1 MQFNKNTSSGRT
13 NIIAIIIKSLI
24 GLIVI
29 LGLVFFIN
37 KVDFPAPKKEIEK
50 IIQMKIL
57 KLLNKKNLSI
67 VIFSLFSFSSFAEDK
82 PVDIWNIEKQ
92 ETENISEE
100 NLSTESKQ
108 VVSES
113 SVYKMQSDKNE
124 DSIKLDQELTSKTIK
139 IAGIYDPQEYGLDIN
154 MWSNSDGSTLKK
166 LFNNID
172 KYELSKDASEIL
184 NISLL
189 TNAYYPNQ
197 NITDQEFLNFK
208 TKWLIK
214 NSNLDLIEE
223 YLIKNQV
230 TNLHPELMRY
240 MVDRYLSQSD
250 VKKSCEIFS
259 KIKEPLED
267 EYLSKFNLYCLINY
281 GKNEEAQL
289 ILDLKKELGFSDEY
303 FENKINYLLGYIDEL
318 NKEISENSIL
328 DFHLAH
334 RTNPEFTF
342 EPNKDTPKL
351 IWKYLSSS
359 NLLYKIQDVEISDIE
374 KISTIEKATHD
385 KIYSEEEL
393 FEFYKRFQFNI
404 NQLLNTKESYKSLS
418 SIEGKALVYQ
428 RLLLTEEPKLK
439 LELMKILKDIFKSEG
454 IEDAFDEELR
464 KYLKQIDET
473 DVPSNFTTFYN
484 QYIKSDEIINR
495 RIKYNNKILHQSKL
509 VNYFNGDYAK
519 SKIEEDLDKFLKKI
533 KKDKEYFLSK
543 KDIIFLEALKS
554 DGIEISKKYENLYK
568 VNKSEMPS
576 DIQKMLDNKE
586 IGAALLRVIE
596 VIGPEKIEDID
607 DDTVYFIINTLNQ
620 LNTDSIRN
628 KLLLKVLPLKV

>member
-1 MQFNKNTSSGRT
+1 
-13 NIIAIIIKSLI
+13 
-24 GLIVI
+24 
-29 LGLVFFIN
+29 
-37 KVDFPAPKKEIEK
+37 
-50 IIQMKIL
+50 MKIS

-67 VIFSLFSFSSFAEDK
+67 VIFSLISLSSFAEDK
-82 PVDIWNIEKQ
+82 PVDIWNLEKQ
-92 ETENISEE
+92 EAETISEE
-100 NLSTESKQ
+100 NLSIENKQ
-108 VVSES
+108 EVSES
-113 SVYKMQSDKNE
+113 SIYKMQSDKNE

-139 IAGIYDPQEYGLDIN
+139 IAGLYDPQEYGLDIN

-197 NITDQEFLNFK
+197 NITDQEFLKFK

-230 TNLHPELMRY
+230 TNIHPELMRY

-303 FENKINYLLGYIDEL
+303 FENKINYLFGYIDEA

-334 RTNPEFTF
+334 RTNPEFKF

-359 NLLYKIQDVEISDIE
+359 NLLYKIQDVEITDIE

-385 KIYSEEEL
+385 KNYSEEEL

-464 KYLKQIDET
+464 KSLKQIDET

-484 QYIKSDEIINR
+484 QHIKSDEIINK

-533 KKDKEYFLSK
+533 KKDKKYSLSK

-576 DIQKMLDNKE
+576 DIQKMVDNKE
-586 IGAALLRVIE
+586 IGAALLRIIE
-596 VIGPEKIEDID
+596 VIGTEKIEDMD

>member
-1 MQFNKNTSSGRT
+1 
-13 NIIAIIIKSLI
+13 
-24 GLIVI
+24 
-29 LGLVFFIN
+29 
-37 KVDFPAPKKEIEK
+37 
-50 IIQMKIL
+50 MKIL
-57 KLLNKKNLSI
+57 KLLNKKNLLI
-67 VIFSLFSFSSFAEDK
+67 IIFSLLTTSSPFAEDK
-82 PVDIWNIEKQ
+82 PVDIWNIEKK
-92 ETENISEE
+92 EVDTISEE
-100 NLSTESKQ
+100 SLSDENKQ
-108 VVSES
+108 EISENS
-113 SVYKMQSDKNE
+113 IYNMQSDNKE
-124 DSIKLDQELTSKTIK
+124 DSIKLDADLTSKTIK
-139 IAGIYDPQEYGLDIN
+139 IAGLYDPQDYGLSIN
-154 MWSNSDGSTLKK
+154 MWINSDGLTLKK

-172 KYELSKDASEIL
+172 KYDLSKDATEIL

-197 NITDQEFLNFK
+197 NITDQEFLKYK

-214 NSNLDLIEE
+214 NSDLDLIEE

-240 MVDRYLSQSD
+240 IVDRYLSQSD

-267 EYLSKFNLYCLINY
+267 EYLSKFNIYCLINY

-289 ILDLKKELGFSDEY
+289 ILDLKKELGFLDEY
-303 FENKINYLLGYIDEL
+303 FENKINYLFGYIDET

-334 RTNPEFTF
+334 RTNPEFIF
-342 EPNKDTPKL
+342 EPNNDTPKL

-359 NLLYKIQDVEISDIE
+359 NLLYRIQDLEITDID

-385 KIYSEEEL
+385 KNYSEEEL
-393 FEFYKRFQFNI
+393 FEFYKKFQFNI

-454 IEDAFDEELR
+454 IENAFDEELR
-464 KYLKQIDET
+464 KSLKQIDET

-484 QYIKSDEIINR
+484 QYTKNDEVIDK

-533 KKDKEYFLSK
+533 KKDKKYSLSK

-554 DGIEISKKYENLYK
+554 DGIKISKKYENLYK

-586 IGAALLRVIE
+586 IGAALLRIIE
-596 VIGPEKIEDID
+596 VIGPEKIEEID

>member
-1 MQFNKNTSSGRT
+1 
-13 NIIAIIIKSLI
+13 
-24 GLIVI
+24 
-29 LGLVFFIN
+29 
-37 KVDFPAPKKEIEK
+37 
-50 IIQMKIL
+50 MKIL

-100 NLSTESKQ
+100 NLSTENEQ

-139 IAGIYDPQEYGLDIN
+139 IAGLYDPQEYGLDIN
-154 MWSNSDGSTLKK
+154 MWSNSDGSTIKK
-166 LFNNID
+166 LFNKID

-197 NITDQEFLNFK
+197 NITDQEFLKFK

-303 FENKINYLLGYIDEL
+303 FENKINYLLGYIDEV

-464 KYLKQIDET
+464 KYLKQIDQT

-484 QYIKSDEIINR
+484 QYIKSDEIINK

-586 IGAALLRVIE
+586 VGAALLRVIE

>member
-1 MQFNKNTSSGRT
+1 LEFRKTR
-13 NIIAIIIKSLI
+13 
-24 GLIVI
+24 V
-29 LGLVFFIN
+29 
-37 KVDFPAPKKEIEK
+37 
-50 IIQMKIL
+50 
-57 KLLNKKNLSI
+57 
-67 VIFSLFSFSSFAEDK
+67 
-82 PVDIWNIEKQ
+82 
-92 ETENISEE
+92 ETISEE
-100 NLSTESKQ
+100 NLSIENKQ
-108 VVSES
+108 EVSES
-113 SVYKMQSDKNE
+113 SIYKMQSDKNE

-139 IAGIYDPQEYGLDIN
+139 IAGLYDPQEYGLDIN

-197 NITDQEFLNFK
+197 NITDQEFLKFK
-208 TKWLIK
+208 TEWLIK

-303 FENKINYLLGYIDEL
+303 FENKINYLFGYIDEA

-334 RTNPEFTF
+334 RTNPEFKF

-359 NLLYKIQDVEISDIE
+359 NLLYKIQDVEITDIE

-385 KIYSEEEL
+385 KNYSEEEL

-464 KYLKQIDET
+464 KSLKQIDET

-484 QYIKSDEIINR
+484 QYLKSDEIINK

-533 KKDKEYFLSK
+533 KKDKKYSLSK

-586 IGAALLRVIE
+586 IGAALLRIIE

>member
-1 MQFNKNTSSGRT
+1 
-13 NIIAIIIKSLI
+13 
-24 GLIVI
+24 
-29 LGLVFFIN
+29 
-37 KVDFPAPKKEIEK
+37 
-50 IIQMKIL
+50 MKIL

-100 NLSTESKQ
+100 NLSTENEQ

-139 IAGIYDPQEYGLDIN
+139 IAGLYDPQEYGLDIN
-154 MWSNSDGSTLKK
+154 MWSNSDGSTIKK

-197 NITDQEFLNFK
+197 NITDQEFLKFK

-303 FENKINYLLGYIDEL
+303 FENKINYLLGYIDEV

-342 EPNKDTPKL
+342 EPNKETPKL

-484 QYIKSDEIINR
+484 QYIKSDEIINKK
-495 RIKYNNKILHQSKL
+495 IKYNNKILHQSKL

-519 SKIEEDLDKFLKKI
+519 SKIEEDLDNFLKKI

>member
-1 MQFNKNTSSGRT
+1 
-13 NIIAIIIKSLI
+13 
-24 GLIVI
+24 
-29 LGLVFFIN
+29 
-37 KVDFPAPKKEIEK
+37 
-50 IIQMKIL
+50 MKIL

-67 VIFSLFSFSSFAEDK
+67 IIISLLLSLPSIAEEK
-82 PVDIWNIEKQ
+82 PVDIWNLEKQ
-92 ETENISEE
+92 ETDSISEE
-100 NLSTESKQ
+100 NLSLEKTEQ
-108 VVSES
+108 ES
-113 SVYKMQSDKNE
+113 QSSIYKMQADKNK
-124 DSIKLDQELTSKTIK
+124 DSIKLDQDLTSKTIK
-139 IAGIYDPQEYGLDIN
+139 IAGLYDPEDYGLSIS
-154 MWSNSDGSTLKK
+154 MWSNSDGLLLKK
-166 LFNNID
+166 LFESIN
-172 KYELSKDASEIL
+172 KYDLSEDASEIL

-189 TNAYYPNQ
+189 TNAYHPSQ
-197 NITDQEFLNFK
+197 NITDDEFLKFK
-208 TKWLIK
+208 TNWLIK
-214 NSNLDLIEE
+214 DSNFELIEE
-223 YLIKNQV
+223 YLIKNQI
-230 TNLHPELMRY
+230 TNLHPELMKY

-250 VKKSCEIFS
+250 LKKSCEIFS

-289 ILDLKKELGFSDEY
+289 ILDLKKELGFQDEY
-303 FENKINYLLGYIDEL
+303 YENKINYLFGYIDEA
-318 NKEISENSIL
+318 NKDVSENSIL

-334 RTNPEFTF
+334 RTNPEFTY

-351 IWKYLSSS
+351 IWKYLSTS
-359 NLLYKIQDVEISDIE
+359 NLLYKIQDLEITDID

-385 KIYSEEEL
+385 KNYSEEEL
-393 FEFYKRFQFNI
+393 FEFYKRFQFNLE
-404 NQLLNTKESYKSLS
+404 QLLNTKESYKTLS

-439 LELMKILKDIFKSEG
+439 LELMKILKDIFESEDIG
-454 IEDAFDEELR
+454 NAFDTELA
-464 KYLKQIDET
+464 KFLKKIDET

-484 QYIKSDEIINR
+484 QHIKNDEITNKK
-495 RIKYNNKILHQSKL
+495 IKYNNKILHQSKL

-533 KKDKEYFLSK
+533 KKDKKYFLSK

-554 DGIEISKKYENLYK
+554 DGIEIPKKYENLYK
-568 VNKSEMPS
+568 INKSEMPS

-586 IGAALLRVIE
+586 IGAALLRIIE

-620 LNTDSIRN
+620 LNADLIRN

>member
-1 MQFNKNTSSGRT
+1 
-13 NIIAIIIKSLI
+13 
-24 GLIVI
+24 
-29 LGLVFFIN
+29 
-37 KVDFPAPKKEIEK
+37 
-50 IIQMKIL
+50 MKIL

-100 NLSTESKQ
+100 NLSTENEQ

-139 IAGIYDPQEYGLDIN
+139 IAGLYDPQEYGLDIN

-197 NITDQEFLNFK
+197 NITDQEFLKFK

-303 FENKINYLLGYIDEL
+303 FENKINYLLGYIDEV

-484 QYIKSDEIINR
+484 QYIKSDEIINK

-519 SKIEEDLDKFLKKI
+519 SKIEEDLDNFLKKI

-586 IGAALLRVIE
+586 VGAALLRVIE
-596 VIGPEKIEDID
+596 VIGPEKIENID